1 MNRQQ
6 KLKTVEQ
13 TLKVLT
19 EGKEE
24 ILLEN
29 PIIASLLRMG
39 LMKYLFGD
47 SVDKVVD
54 KIKSLSDSDESA
66 SSILK
71 KAGLDVKAEIGRAH
85 V

>member
-1 MNRQQ
+1 MNRRQ

-29 PIIASLLRMG
+29 PLIASLLSVFR
-39 LMKYLFGD
+39 LYVIDLTSFSLFNPR
-47 SVDKVVD
+47 
-54 KIKSLSDSDESA
+54 KISA
-66 SSILK
+66 I
-71 KAGLDVKAEIGRAH
+71 RH
-85 V
+85 QTFHN